1 MANGNGIEVAKAFVT
16 IVPTL
21 EGSQATITKELTGV
35 TSEASEKAG
44 KDGGSKFGEKFASA
58 LKGTSAAIGAAMTA
72 ATAAATAATKKF
84 VDSAKEVADY
94 GDEIDK
100 TSQKLGISSK
110 SYQEWDYVMKICGT
124 EMSSMT
130 TGMKTLTNKL
140 DDAKNGSKS
149 AQAMFAQLGLT
160 MEDLNSMSR
169 EDLFEATI
177 AGFQG
182 MADSTERAAL
192 ANDLFGK
199 AGQNLAP
206 LFNMTSKDTADLIDK
221 ANELGMIMGEEDVK
235 NAASFKDSLTTLDG
249 TLQGLKNNIIGE
261 FLPGLTT
268 LTDGLARAFSG
279 DEGGMGQITAGLQTI
294 VSKLT
299 SLAPQFL
306 QMGQT
311 IITSLISGFGP
322 MLPQLAGAIFS
333 VLNQA
338 LVTLTGMLP
347 QLLPVIKTGISATM
361 KSVMQCLPIILTSLF
376 ELITDLAKWLSEDD
390 NIHTFVQGVLDLITL
405 IANQLDVILPI
416 LLPAVVKIIGQ
427 VAVELTSPQN
437 IQTLLTAVVLVLK
450 ALVDGIIAAAPD
462 FVMAI
467 YNIGQQIY
475 DTISGFINW
484 LADLITPGLE
494 FFINKFRSWGET
506 VKNWVL
512 TLITN
517 VKTSFS
523 TWLTNIKTAFSDGFE
538 AIKTKISDVINGI
551 KGFVTDAIN
560 TIAGLPDKALSI
572 GKDLISGLWNGISD
586 KTQWVLDQIAGLGT
600 KITNKIK
607 KVFGV
612 ASPSK
617 TFAEIGGYLAEG
629 LGVGWSDEIGDVQDE
644 MTKTANGLTA
654 SMTGTVT
661 AVGTSGTASLGGG
674 TTVNTGGNT
683 INVYAAEGQDVN
695 QLAEVISEKL
705 DDMTRRKGAVYA

>member
-1 MANGNGIEVAKAFVT
+1 MAGNIEVAKAFVT
-16 IVPTL
+16 IVPSL

-44 KDGGSKFGEKFASA
+44 KDGGSKFGEHFASA
-58 LKGTSAAIGAAMTA
+58 LKGAGAAIGAAMTA
-72 ATAAATAATKKF
+72 ATAAAGAATKKF
-84 VDSAKEVADY
+84 VDSAKEVANY

-140 DDAKNGSKS
+140 DDAKNGSEQ
-149 AQAMFAQLGLT
+149 AQAMFAALGLS
-160 MEDLNSMSR
+160 MEDLNSLSR
-169 EDLFEATI
+169 EDLFEAAI

-206 LFNMTSKDTADLIDK
+206 LFNMTSEDTADLIDK
-221 ANELGMIMGEEDVK
+221 ANDLGMIMGEDDVK
-235 NAASFKDSLTTLDG
+235 SAAAFKDAMTTLEG
-249 TLQGLKNNIIGE
+249 ALTGLKNNIMIE

-268 LTDGLARAFSG
+268 LSDGLAAVFAG
-279 DEGGMGQITAGLQTI
+279 DESGMSSITAGLQEL

-299 SLAPQFL
+299 TMAPKFL
-306 QMGQT
+306 QLGQT

-322 MLPQLAGAIFS
+322 MLPQLAAAIFG

-427 VAVELTSPQN
+427 VAVELSSPQN

-475 DTISGFINW
+475 NTISGFINW

-494 FFINKFRSWGET
+494 FFINKFRTWGES
-506 VKNWVL
+506 VKTWVL
-512 TLITN
+512 GLSSNI
-517 VKTSFS
+517 KTSFS
-523 TWLTNIKTAFSDGFE
+523 TWLTNIKTAFSDGFT
-538 AIKTKISDVINGI
+538 AIKDKISSIITNI
-551 KGFVTDAIN
+551 KDFVTNAIN
-560 TIAGLPDKALSI
+560 TLASLPEKAKSI
-572 GKDLISGLWNGISD
+572 GSQLMEGLIGGIKD
-586 KTQWVLDQIAGLGT
+586 KTQWVIDLIGGVGD
-600 KITNKIK
+600 KITSKLKKTFKI
-607 KVFGV
+607 

-629 LGVGWSDEIGDVQDE
+629 LGVGWSDEIGDVENE
-644 MTKTANGLTA
+644 MIKSADGLTA

-661 AVGTSGTASLGGG
+661 AVGTTGASSLEGG
-674 TTVNTGGNT
+674 TTINAGGNT
-683 INVYAAEGQDVN
+683 INVYASEGQDVN

-705 DDMTRRKGAVYA
+705 DEMARRRGAVYA

>member
-1 MANGNGIEVAKAFVT
+1 MAGNIEVAKAFVT
-16 IVPTL
+16 IVPSL

-44 KDGGSKFGEKFASA
+44 KDGGSKFGEHFASA
-58 LKGTSAAIGAAMTA
+58 LKGAGAAIGAAMTA
-72 ATAAATAATKKF
+72 ATAAAGAATKKF
-84 VDSAKEVADY
+84 VDSAKEVANY

-140 DDAKNGSKS
+140 DDAKNGSEQ
-149 AQAMFAQLGLT
+149 AQAMFAALGLS
-160 MEDLNSMSR
+160 MEDLNSLSR
-169 EDLFEATI
+169 EDLFEAAI

-206 LFNMTSKDTADLIDK
+206 LFNMTSEDTADLIDK
-221 ANELGMIMGEEDVK
+221 ANDLGMIMGEDDVK
-235 NAASFKDSLTTLDG
+235 SAAAFKDAMTTLEG
-249 TLQGLKNNIIGE
+249 ALTGLKNNIMIE

-268 LTDGLARAFSG
+268 LSDGLAAVFAG
-279 DEGGMGQITAGLQTI
+279 DESGMSSITAGLQEL

-299 SLAPQFL
+299 TMAPKFL
-306 QMGQT
+306 QLGQT

-322 MLPQLAGAIFS
+322 MLPQLAGAIFG

-390 NIHTFVQGVLDLITL
+390 NIHTFVQGILDLITL

-437 IQTLLTAVVLVLK
+437 IQTLLTAIVLVLK

-475 DTISGFINW
+475 NTISQFINW

-494 FFINKFRSWGET
+494 FFINKFRTWGES
-506 VKNWVL
+506 VKTWVL
-512 TLITN
+512 GLTSN

-523 TWLTNIKTAFSDGFE
+523 TWLTNIKTAFSDGFTT
-538 AIKTKISDVINGI
+538 IKDKISSIITNI
-551 KGFVTDAIN
+551 KDFVTNAIN
-560 TIAGLPDKALSI
+560 TLASLPEKAKSI
-572 GKDLISGLWNGISD
+572 GSQLMEGLIGGIKD
-586 KTQWVLDQIAGLGT
+586 KTQWVIDLIGGVGD
-600 KITNKIK
+600 KITSKLKKTFKI
-607 KVFGV
+607 

-629 LGVGWSDEIGDVQDE
+629 LGVGWSDEIGDVENE
-644 MTKTANGLTA
+644 MIKSADGLTA

-661 AVGTSGTASLGGG
+661 AVGTTGASSLEGG
-674 TTVNTGGNT
+674 TTINSGGNT
-683 INVYAAEGQDVN
+683 INVYASEGQDVN

-705 DDMTRRKGAVYA
+705 DEMARRRGAVYA

>member
-1 MANGNGIEVAKAFVT
+1 MAGNIEVAKAFVT
-16 IVPTL
+16 IVPSL

-44 KDGGSKFGEKFASA
+44 KDGGSKFGEHFASA
-58 LKGTSAAIGAAMTA
+58 LKGAGAAIGAAMTA
-72 ATAAATAATKKF
+72 ATAAAGAATKKF
-84 VDSAKEVADY
+84 VDSAKEVANY

-140 DDAKNGSKS
+140 DDAKNGSEQ
-149 AQAMFAQLGLT
+149 AQAMFAALGLS
-160 MEDLNSMSR
+160 MEDLNSLSR
-169 EDLFEATI
+169 EDLFEAAI

-206 LFNMTSKDTADLIDK
+206 LFNMTSEDTADLIDK
-221 ANELGMIMGEEDVK
+221 ANDLGMIMGEDDVK
-235 NAASFKDSLTTLDG
+235 SAAAFKDAMTTLEG
-249 TLQGLKNNIIGE
+249 ALTGLKNNIMIE

-268 LTDGLARAFSG
+268 LSDGLAAVFAG
-279 DEGGMGQITAGLQTI
+279 DESGMSSITAGLQEL

-299 SLAPQFL
+299 TMAPKFL
-306 QMGQT
+306 QLGQT

-322 MLPQLAGAIFS
+322 MLPQLAGAIFG

-427 VAVELTSPQN
+427 VAVELSSPQN

-475 DTISGFINW
+475 NTISGFINW

-494 FFINKFRSWGET
+494 FFINKFRSWGES
-506 VKNWVL
+506 VKNWAL
-512 TLITN
+512 GLSSSI
-517 VKTSFS
+517 KSSFS
-523 TWLTNIKTAFSDGFE
+523 TWLTNVKTAFSDGLT
-538 AIKTKISDVINGI
+538 AIKDKISTIITNI
-551 KGFVTDAIN
+551 KDFVTNAIN
-560 TIAGLPDKALSI
+560 TIASLPEKAKQI
-572 GKDLISGLWNGISD
+572 GSELLAGLWNGIKD
-586 KTQWVLDQIAGLGT
+586 KKQWLLDQLASIGDS
-600 KITNKIK
+600 ITGKLK
-607 KVFGV
+607 KVFKIN
-612 ASPSK
+612 SPSK
-617 TFAEIGGYLAEG
+617 VFAEIGGYLADG

-661 AVGTSGTASLGGG
+661 AVGTTGASSLEGG
-674 TTVNTGGNT
+674 TTINSGGNT
-683 INVYAAEGQDVN
+683 INVYASEGQDVN
-695 QLAEVISEKL
+695 ELAQVISEKL
-705 DDMTRRKGAVYA
+705 DEMARRRGAVYA